1 MNKKILLLDTNFS
14 AKPIYDYLVKTG
26 AEIYVVGGKPHDALA
41 KSVGNYINLD
51 YSNISEVK
59 SLIKSLRIDFLVPG
73 GNDFS
78 YKVCSEINSNFP
90 FYNIDSVEVNE
101 NINNKEKFRKFSTD
115 LGLHVPHIVKL
126 EKVKDFLPVIV
137 KPADAYSG
145 HGMTVIYE
153 NDRNKIGNAV
163 NLAKKY
169 SKSQRYLIEE
179 FVQGQL
185 YSHSAFV
192 VNGEIMIDFIVEEHC
207 VVNPYVVDTS
217 RVVFDFD
224 KKIVSQIRKDIT
236 LLAKKLDLAD
246 GLVHTQFICNG
257 SSFWIIEVTR
267 RCPGDL
273 YSMLIEYS
281 TGFPYAEYYARPFL
295 NQEVDFSEIKL
306 NEKFII
312 RHTITQSN
320 ESYFCSLNFNF
331 PICIEKFVPLTLT
344 GDKVSGSPFSR
355 IGLIFLR
362 TSTEKKLDNLFH
374 KIFSRELYLIQK

>member
-1 MNKKILLLDTNFS
+1 
-14 AKPIYDYLVKTG
+14 
-26 AEIYVVGGKPHDALA
+26 
-41 KSVGNYINLD
+41 
-51 YSNISEVK
+51 
-59 SLIKSLRIDFLVPG
+59 VPG

-78 YKVCSEINSNFP
+78 YKVCSEINSYSP
-90 FYNIDSVEVNE
+90 FYNIDPVEVNE
-101 NINNKEKFRKFSTD
+101 IINNKEKFRNFSTD

-126 EKVKDFLPVIV
+126 EKVKDFLPVII

-153 NDRNKIGNAV
+153 NDRNKIENAV

-185 YSHSAFV
+185 YSNSAFV

-224 KKIVSQIRKDIT
+224 KKILSQIRADIT

-281 TGFPYAEYYARPFL
+281 TGFPYAEYYARPFI

-306 NEKFII
+306 NEKLFI
-312 RHTITQSN
+312 RHTITQPN
-320 ESYFCSLNFNF
+320 ESYFCSLNFNL
-331 PICIEKFVPLTLT
+331 PIRIEKIVPLTLT
-344 GDKVSGSPFSR
+344 GDRVKASPFDR
-355 IGLIFLR
+355 IGLIFFR
-362 TSTEKKLDNLFH
+362 VNTEKEMDNLFY
-374 KIFSRELYLIQK
+374 KILSRELYLIQ

>member
-1 MNKKILLLDTNFS
+1 MKKKILLLDTNFS

-26 AEIYVVGGKPHDALA
+26 AGVYVVGGRPHDALA
-41 KSVGNYINLD
+41 KSVENYINLD
-51 YSNISEVK
+51 YSNIIEVK

-73 GNDFS
+73 GNDLS
-78 YKVCSEINSNFP
+78 YKVCSEINSYSP
-90 FYNIDSVEVNE
+90 FYNIDPVEVNE
-101 NINNKEKFRKFSTD
+101 IINNKEKFRNFSTG
-115 LGLHVPHIVKL
+115 LGLHVPHIVEL
-126 EKVKDFLPVIV
+126 EKVKDFLPIII

-153 NDRNKIGNAV
+153 NDRNKIENAV

-169 SKSQRYLIEE
+169 SKSQRYLMEK

-224 KKIVSQIRKDIT
+224 KKILSQIRADIT
-236 LLAKKLDLAD
+236 LLAKKMDLAD

-306 NEKFII
+306 NEKFFI

-320 ESYFCSLNFNF
+320 ESYFCSLNFNL
-331 PICIEKFVPLTLT
+331 PICIEKLVPLTLT
-344 GDKVSGSPFSR
+344 GDKVKGSPFNR

-362 TSTEKKLDNLFH
+362 TITEKKLDYLFQ
-374 KIFSRELYLIQK
+374 KILSRELYLIK

>member
-26 AEIYVVGGKPHDALA
+26 AEIYVVGGRPHDALA

-51 YSNISEVK
+51 YSNISEIK

-115 LGLHVPHIVKL
+115 LALHVPHIVKL
-126 EKVKDFLPVIV
+126 EKVKDFLPVII

-145 HGMTVIYE
+145 RGMTVIYE
-153 NDRNKIGNAV
+153 NDRNKIENAV
-163 NLAKKY
+163 NLVKKY

-207 VVNPYVVDTS
+207 VVNPCVVDTS
-217 RVVFDFD
+217 CVVFDFD
-224 KKIVSQIRKDIT
+224 KKILSQIRADIT

-257 SSFWIIEVTR
+257 SSFWLIEVTR

-273 YSMLIEYS
+273 YSKLIELS
-281 TGFPYAEYYARPFL
+281 TGFPYAEYYARPFIDETK
-295 NQEVDFSEIKL
+295 NVSNIKL
-306 NEKFII
+306 KKSLVM
-312 RHTITQSN
+312 RHTITSDN
-320 ESYFCSLNFNF
+320 TTVFNSIAF
-331 PICIEKFVPLTLT
+331 NYPVKIIDIVPLSLT
-344 GDKVSGSPFSR
+344 GDKIQESPFSR
-355 IGLIFLR
+355 IGL
-362 TSTEKKLDNLFH
+362 LFCSSDSESD
-374 KIFSRELYLIQK
+374 FSLLFNKTVKRLLYSIK

>member
-1 MNKKILLLDTNFS
+1 MKKKILLLDTNFS

-26 AEIYVVGGKPHDALA
+26 AEVYVVGGRPHDALA

-59 SLIKSLRIDFLVPG
+59 SLIKSLKIDFLVPG

-78 YKVCSEINSNFP
+78 YEVCSEINEDFS
-90 FYNIDSVEVNE
+90 FYNIDSIEVNE
-101 NINNKEKFRKFSTD
+101 IITNKEKFRKFSTD
-115 LGLHVPHIVKL
+115 LNLHVPHIVEL
-126 EKVKDFLPVIV
+126 DKVNDFLPVIIKAV
-137 KPADAYSG
+137 DAYSG

-153 NDRNKIGNAV
+153 NDRNKIENAV
-163 NLAKKY
+163 KLAKKF

-179 FVQGQL
+179 YVQGQL

-192 VNGEIMIDFIVEEHC
+192 VDGEIMIDFIVEEHC

-224 KKIVSQIRKDIT
+224 KKKLKQIRTDIT

-273 YSMLIEYS
+273 YSMLIEFS
-281 TGFPYAEYYARPFL
+281 TGFPYADYYARPFI
-295 NQEVDFSEIKL
+295 NEITNMSDFKVNKSL
-306 NEKFII
+306 VM
-312 RHTITQSN
+312 RHTITSDKPAFFD
-320 ESYFCSLNFNF
+320 SISFNH
-331 PICIEKFVPLTLT
+331 PVKILKYVPLSLT
-344 GDKVSGSPFSR
+344 GDKIKESPFSR
-355 IGLIFLR
+355 IGVLFSLSNSESDFSLLFSKTIDR
-362 TSTEKKLDNLFH
+362 T
-374 KIFSRELYLIQK
+374 LYSIK